1 MKKLIAISV
10 VALTVAASNLFAQ
23 GTIAFLNNSATLVR
37 LDATAA
43 AVFGLAAN
51 APVPKYNA
59 TTAPFVAGLYFAP
72 GTGTPATLAKTA
84 NFSAF
89 SAGTFNGGT
98 VVLTGV
104 AENAPV
110 NLQVRVWESTYG
122 ATFEEAANAGVIG
135 GRNGVLGQ
143 SAVWNMLA
151 GNATTV
157 PNLASGGFT
166 GLTVTVV
173 PEPSTFA
180 LGLLGLVG
188 LFVLRRSRQ

>member
-37 LDATAA
+37 LDASAA
-43 AVFGLAAN
+43 AVFGVAAN
-51 APVPKYNA
+51 SPVPKYNA
-59 TTAPFVAGLYFAP
+59 TTAPFVAGLYYGAGSTAP
-72 GTGTPATLAKTA
+72 TTLAKTA

-98 VVLTGV
+98 TTLTGV
-104 AENAPV
+104 GENAPV
-110 NLQVRVWESTYG
+110 NLQVKVWESTYG
-122 ATFEEAANAGVIG
+122 ATYEAALGAGMIN
-135 GRNGVLGQ
+135 GRNGVVGQ

-157 PNLASGGFT
+157 PNLASGGFQGFT
-166 GLTVTVV
+166 TSVV

-188 LFVLRRSRQ
+188 LFVLRRRQ